1 MYVTIQPMRSTPLVS
16 APAATTTIVAE
27 ALLCSEA
34 LEEPRYSRPA
44 LRGKRA
50 STQAAENLRCISQA
64 TIASARYEGIPLMFT
79 VRAGHRRVDEV
90 PRAAGDYVENAVA
103 ATHAERGS

>member
-27 ALLCSEA
+27 ALLCSDA

-44 LRGKRA
+44 LRGERA
-50 STQAAENLRCISQA
+50 STQVAENLGCISVRTEGLA
-64 TIASARYEGIPLMFT
+64 EMSA
-79 VRAGHRRVDEV
+79 
-90 PRAAGDYVENAVA
+90 AAFL
-103 ATHAERGS
+103 